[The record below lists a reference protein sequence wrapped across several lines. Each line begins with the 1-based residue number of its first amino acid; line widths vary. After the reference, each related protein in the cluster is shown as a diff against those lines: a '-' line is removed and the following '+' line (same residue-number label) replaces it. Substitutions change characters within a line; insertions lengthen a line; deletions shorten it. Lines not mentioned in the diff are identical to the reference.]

1 MRRVILAVSGMLFTV
16 ALLIPAASMWRAAAA
31 LFTSSPWA
39 CGPLYRH
46 HDCFAPEGFGS
57 LAVIA
62 IGLIVTWAG
71 YTKGV
76 RWTWFV
82 MFVIVWV
89 WAFPLFMLS
98 FVLRWRDAALLL
110 PMFARAMRESG
121 VSRNF
126 AGIFL
131 AFVLLVLALV
141 LPLKSFISRPAG
153 VPGTS
158 EHGSSGA
165 PEKRTSPEI

>member
-1 MRRVILAVSGMLFTV
+1 MLQEGRPPAATPALAEAQACPPRPPLNGGVSGQDNKTNRPNAVGARVSTSEYQGRWALKMRRVILAVSGMLFTV

-57 LAVIA
+57 LAVLG

-89 WAFPLFMLS
+89 WAFSLFMLS

-110 PMFARAMRESG
+110 DR
-121 VSRNF
+121 
-126 AGIFL
+126 
-131 AFVLLVLALV
+131 
-141 LPLKSFISRPAG
+141 K
-153 VPGTS
+153 
-158 EHGSSGA
+158 
-165 PEKRTSPEI
+165 